1 MRLAVLGAGAWGSA
15 VAKVAA
21 AQHDVC
27 IWVRDA
33 QQAAQ
38 IQRTR
43 INTRYLP
50 DVDLGPALNISAD
63 LSTAI
68 AGAQLVI
75 VATPTNAL
83 RATAQA
89 LVQHACQAPL
99 LWLCKGFEPHA
110 QQGALLAHEVLEQV
124 YGTAFVKEHAGAL
137 SGPSFAQE
145 VAQGLPAALTV
156 AGSKAFCE
164 LVTEALHQGPLRI
177 YSSQDV
183 VGVEVGGAVKNVLAI
198 ATGVADALALGQNA
212 RAALITR
219 GLAEIT
225 RLGLALGAQAST
237 FMGLAGVGDLIL
249 TCTGALSRNRQVG
262 LLLGQGVTLAQALAQ
277 LGHVA
282 EGVHSAP
289 AVLACARVHGID
301 MPITAA
307 VCELLAGRSS
317 PRALVDAL
325 MARDPKAEQ
334 SHP

>member
-21 AQHDVC
+21 AQHDVTL
-27 IWVRDA
+27 WVRDA

-43 INTRYLP
+43 TNTRYLP
-50 DVDLGPALNISAD
+50 DIDLGPALNISAD
-63 LSTAI
+63 LGAAI

-75 VATPTNAL
+75 VATPTSAL

-89 LVQHACQAPL
+89 LAQQACQAPL
-99 LWLCKGFEPHA
+99 LWLCKGFEPDA

-124 YGTAFVKEHAGAL
+124 YGAAFVKAHSGPL

-156 AGSKAFCE
+156 AGSNAFCK
-164 LVTEALHQGPLRI
+164 LVTQALHQGPLRI

-225 RLGLALGAQAST
+225 RLGLALGAQAAT

-249 TCTGALSRNRQVG
+249 TTS
-262 LLLGQGVTLAQALAQ
+262 
-277 LGHVA
+277 
-282 EGVHSAP
+282 SSPAP
-289 AVLACARVHGID
+289 A
-301 MPITAA
+301 
-307 VCELLAGRSS
+307 RS
-317 PRALVDAL
+317 RAIAKS
-325 MARDPKAEQ
+325 ASCWAKA
-334 SHP
+334 